1 MHLISKPVANETESP
16 NAFLCQHSGG
26 ILGLSH
32 PLVSAADSIKWT
44 SSLWEDRRPYEV
56 RPPPT
61 RELLAIFSSGPP
73 LQLNRLKC
81 GKETAHARLLALLQ
95 PESPT
100 SPCLA
105 AEPISTPRPSGDV
118 TLDSIKKTNGA
129 RSTVSPIPNCPP
141 PPFSGPGSVVD
152 AASSRDVSMD
162 TSSILSKP
170 RVGSS
175 LTDGATSMS
184 EKTQD
189 GSATQGPINIGKPMV
204 SRNDPENHIIPGQV
218 SGRRP
223 KNSQSDGINITSARK
238 KTQKRKTI
246 SYPLP
251 VEYDRNPLPTQ
262 HIYSLLLKK
271 SFDKFRNKV
280 ESNAFGAP
288 RQAVKHRFSD
298 LPYAMTK
305 RSKPLSG
312 VVMRPLRRHSHNSL
326 QTPAAMT
333 MFYRYL
339 LESIYKLHQDQ
350 LNDLDVP
357 LWIHRVQHQ
366 KLVDWLD
373 VQFFTPADSLP
384 LMGFREIVE
393 VKRRSDEIGHAAHW
407 RPDDKFGT
415 IQLKLLDLFSQDR
428 SFNHLGPVIIPELL
442 DAFKT
447 QHEAPRRA
455 SEVPMSLDFQQKN
468 KFLLD
473 LAKKSE
479 DFGQLLTKQRKH
491 VNSDPVLS
499 PSCVY
504 FTSKCDKT
512 PLSNDYLEFHP
523 RLPLAIYF
531 PDHTLGS
538 DQKPLYG
545 ILRVIK
551 QQGDKTMIPS
561 YRLDPKFKR
570 LIAAVDCLHLEVLEL
585 SEMDEA
591 ERDKRRESISRWL
604 ARNVVDEYSVLP
616 IIGKIALNDGLAPWE
631 DPSYA
636 GAGELYTPIQS
647 RLIKHLSGMEEFANL
662 QETSA
667 FILNTWYQDHHS
679 TWFDSL
685 AGIKSIKTDQA
696 NQQ

>member
-1 MHLISKPVANETESP
+1 MHFSVS
-16 NAFLCQHSGG
+16 
-26 ILGLSH
+26 ILGASLVYHILSFSK
-32 PLVSAADSIKWT
+32 LVSAADSIKWT

-204 SRNDPENHIIPGQV
+204 SRNDPENHIIPAKSLV
-218 SGRRP
+218 EGRRIP
-223 KNSQSDGINITSARK
+223 SLMVSTSRRLGRRRRKEKPYHIHFPLNTTGILFPPSTF
-238 KTQKRKTI
+238 T
-246 SYPLP
+246 
-251 VEYDRNPLPTQ
+251 
-262 HIYSLLLKK
+262 K

-531 PDHTLGS
+531 PDHILGS

-604 ARNVVDEYSVLP
+604 ARNVVDENSVVP

-685 AGIKSIKTDQA
+685 AGIKSIKTDQT